1 MYSTHLAQ
9 PVSQPIYVIVPYY
22 RLQNLLTSNVN
33 GSITTNV
40 GSFMHEGNNANIKIG
55 KKGDINGDGGF
66 MSTTVKDVMLKGD
79 NTNIDISLQNLDLLE
94 NYFY

>member
-33 GSITTNV
+33 GSITTSVGNV
-40 GSFMHEGNNANIKIG
+40 MYDGNGANIKIG
-55 KKGDINGDGGF
+55 RTGDYDGSGAH
-66 MSTTVKDVMLKGD
+66 MSTTVKYVILKGN
-79 NTNIDISLQNLDLLE
+79 NTNIEISLQNLNLLD